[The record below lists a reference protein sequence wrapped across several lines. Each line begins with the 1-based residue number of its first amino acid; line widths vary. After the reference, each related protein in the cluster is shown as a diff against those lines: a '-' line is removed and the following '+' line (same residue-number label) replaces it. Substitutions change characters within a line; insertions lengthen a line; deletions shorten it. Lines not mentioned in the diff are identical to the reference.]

1 MERSPSARACREP
14 PSTTWSGGPRSIS
27 MATSASSAWHERNV
41 FDSLTER
48 LDQALKKLTGRG
60 KLSEADVD
68 AGLREVRLALLEAD
82 VNYKVVK
89 DFIANI
95 RTRAVGAEVMDS
107 LNPGQQLIKI
117 VDEEMVRL
125 LGDRQPMTYAPSP
138 PTVIVLA
145 GLQGSGKTTTAG
157 KLALFVRREGHR
169 PLLVSTDVRRPA
181 AMEQLEVLAKSIN
194 APSYAPRGTDPVTIA
209 RESLAEARRVNA
221 DVVLVDTAGRL
232 QVDQDL
238 LVELKAIADAVPSQH
253 RLLVLDAMTGQ
264 QAVNVTTAFQ
274 QTIALSGAILTK
286 MDGDARGGAALS
298 LRAVTQTP
306 IQFVGVGEKLTD
318 FEVFYPDRMASRI
331 LGMGDV
337 LTLIEKAQDHVDA
350 SQAQAM
356 EKKLR
361 AGRLTLTDFM
371 EQLKQ
376 VKKMG
381 PLEGI
386 IGMLPGAGK
395 IKNLAGALP
404 GDDQLKEMEAIILSM
419 TLKERERPETIDGS
433 RRRRIARGAGTDI
446 AAVNRLLK
454 GFQQMQQMMKQMG
467 KGRGIK
473 GLPFDPAQLLKG

>member
-1 MERSPSARACREP
+1 
-14 PSTTWSGGPRSIS
+14 
-27 MATSASSAWHERNV
+27 V

-89 DFIANI
+89 DFVANI
-95 RTRAVGAEVMDS
+95 RTRAVGTEVMDS
-107 LNPGQQLIKI
+107 LNPGQQLVKI
-117 VDEEMVRL
+117 VNEEMVQL
-125 LGDRQPMTYAPSP
+125 LGEREPMTYAPSP

-194 APSYAPRGTDPVTIA
+194 APSYAPRATDPVTIA
-209 RESLAEARRVNA
+209 RDSLAEARRVNA
-221 DVVLVDTAGRL
+221 DVIIVDTAGRL
-232 QVDQDL
+232 QVEQEL
-238 LVELKAIADAVPSQH
+238 LAELKRIADAVPSQH

-264 QAVNVTTAFQ
+264 QAVNVTSAFQ
-274 QTIALSGAILTK
+274 QTISLTGAILTK
-286 MDGDARGGAALS
+286 LDGDARGGAALS
-298 LRAVTQTP
+298 LRAVTHCP

-318 FEVFYPDRMASRI
+318 LEIFYPDRMASRI

-337 LTLIEKAQDHVDA
+337 LTLIEKAQEHVDA

-361 AGRLTLTDFM
+361 AGRITLTDFM

-404 GDDQLKEMEAIILSM
+404 TDDQLKEMEAIILSM
-419 TLKERERPETIDGS
+419 TPAERERPDAIDGS
-433 RRRRIARGAGTDI
+433 RRRRIARGSGTDI

-467 KGRGIK
+467 KGKRIK
-473 GLPFDPAQLLKG
+473 GLPIDPAQLMKG

>member
-1 MERSPSARACREP
+1 M
-14 PSTTWSGGPRSIS
+14 
-27 MATSASSAWHERNV
+27 

-48 LDQALKKLTGRG
+48 LDEALKKLTGRG
-60 KLSEADVD
+60 KLTEADVD

-82 VNYKVVK
+82 VNYKVAR
-89 DFIANI
+89 DFVARI
-95 RTRAVGAEVMDS
+95 RERAVGSEVMDS
-107 LNPGQQLIKI
+107 LTPGQQLVKI
-117 VDEEMVRL
+117 VHDEMIRL
-125 LGDRQPMTYAPSP
+125 LGTREPMAYAAAP

-157 KLALFVRREGHR
+157 KLALFTRREGHR

-181 AMEQLEVLAKSIN
+181 AMEQLEILAKSLSLP
-194 APSYAPRGTDPVTIA
+194 AFAPRETDPVAIA
-209 RESLAEARRVNA
+209 RASLNEARRVNA
-221 DVVLVDTAGRL
+221 DVVILDTAGRL
-232 QVDQDL
+232 QVDEGL
-238 LVELKAIADAVPSQH
+238 LAELKAIVDAVPSQQ

-274 QTIALSGAILTK
+274 QTIPLTGAILTK
-286 MDGDARGGAALS
+286 LDGDARGGAALS
-298 LRAVTQTP
+298 LRAVTACP

-318 FEVFYPDRMASRI
+318 LEIFHPDRMASRI

-337 LTLIEKAQDHVDA
+337 LTLIEKAQEHVDE
-350 SQAQAM
+350 SQARDM

-361 AGRLTLTDFM
+361 TGRLTLTDFM

-404 GDDQLKEMEAIILSM
+404 NDDQLKEMEASHPL
-419 TLKERERPETIDGS
+419 PDG
-433 RRRRIARGAGTDI
+433 
-446 AAVNRLLK
+446 
-454 GFQQMQQMMKQMG
+454 
-467 KGRGIK
+467 GRTRAPGV
-473 GLPFDPAQLLKG
+473 D

>member
-1 MERSPSARACREP
+1 MFE
-14 PSTTWSGGPRSIS
+14 
-27 MATSASSAWHERNV
+27 
-41 FDSLTER
+41 SLTER

-89 DFIANI
+89 DFMAGI
-95 RTRAVGAEVMDS
+95 RTRAVGSKVMDS
-107 LNPGQQLIKI
+107 LNPGQQIVKI
-117 VDEEMVRL
+117 VNEEMVHL
-125 LGDRQPMTYAPSP
+125 LGDRAPVTYAPSP

-145 GLQGSGKTTTAG
+145 GLQGSGKTTTAA

-194 APSYAPRGTDPVTIA
+194 APAYAPRKTDPVTIA

-221 DVVLVDTAGRL
+221 DVVIVDTAGRL
-232 QVDQDL
+232 QVDEDL
-238 LVELKAIADAVPSQH
+238 LVELKAITHAVPSQH

-264 QAVNVTTAFQ
+264 QAVNVTSAFQ
-274 QTIALSGAILTK
+274 RTISLSGAILTK

-298 LRAVTQTP
+298 LRAVTQCP
-306 IQFVGVGEKLTD
+306 IEFVGVGEKLTD
-318 FEVFYPDRMASRI
+318 LEIFYPDRMASRI

-337 LTLIEKAQDHVDA
+337 LTLIEKAQDQVDA
-350 SQAQAM
+350 SQAKEM

-361 AGRLTLTDFM
+361 TGRLTLVDFM

-404 GDDQLKEMEAIILSM
+404 NDDQLKEMEAIILSM
-419 TLKERERPETIDGS
+419 TPAERERPEVIDGS

-467 KGRGIK
+467 KGKRIK
-473 GLPFDPAQLLKG
+473 GLPMDPAQLLKG

>member
-1 MERSPSARACREP
+1 MFE
-14 PSTTWSGGPRSIS
+14 
-27 MATSASSAWHERNV
+27 
-41 FDSLTER
+41 SLTER
-48 LDQALKKLTGRG
+48 LDKALKKLTGRG
-60 KLSEADVD
+60 KLSEADVE

-89 DFIANI
+89 DFIAGI
-95 RTRAVGAEVMDS
+95 RTRSVGAEVMES
-107 LNPGQQLIKI
+107 LNPGQQMVKI
-117 VDEEMVRL
+117 VDEELVRL
-125 LGDRQPMTYAPSP
+125 LGEHVPMGYAASP

-194 APSYAPRGTDPVTIA
+194 APSFAPRGKDPVSIA
-209 RESLAEARRVNA
+209 RDALAEARRVNA
-221 DVVLVDTAGRL
+221 DVVILDTAGRL
-232 QVDQDL
+232 QVDADL
-238 LVELKAIADAVPSQH
+238 LEELKAITEAVPSQH

-264 QAVNVTTAFQ
+264 QAVSVTTAFQ
-274 QTIALSGAILTK
+274 QTVSLTGAILTK
-286 MDGDARGGAALS
+286 LDGDARGGAALS

-318 FEVFYPDRMASRI
+318 LEVFYPDRMASRI

-337 LTLIEKAQDHVDA
+337 LTLIEKAQEHVDEN
-350 SQAQAM
+350 QARAM

-361 AGRLTLTDFM
+361 AGQLSLTDFM
-371 EQLKQ
+371 EQLQQ

-395 IKNLAGALP
+395 IKNLAGAMP
-404 GDDQLKEMEAIILSM
+404 SDDQLKQMEAIMRSM
-419 TLKERERPETIDGS
+419 TPAERDRPEIIDGS
-433 RRRRIARGAGTDI
+433 RRRRIARGAGTEL

-454 GFQQMQQMMKQMG
+454 GFAQMQQVMRQMG

-473 GLPFDPAQLLKG
+473 GLPIDPAQLLRG

>member
-1 MERSPSARACREP
+1 MFE
-14 PSTTWSGGPRSIS
+14 
-27 MATSASSAWHERNV
+27 
-41 FDSLTER
+41 SLTER

-95 RTRAVGAEVMDS
+95 RTRALGAEVMDS

-125 LGDRQPMTYAPSP
+125 LGDRVPMTYAPSP

-169 PLLVSTDVRRPA
+169 PLLASTDVRRPA
-181 AMEQLEVLAKSIN
+181 AMEQLEILAKSIN
-194 APSYAPRGTDPVTIA
+194 APAYAPRRTDPVVIA

-221 DVVLVDTAGRL
+221 DVIIIDTAGRL

-238 LVELKAIADAVPSQH
+238 LDELKRISAAVPTQH

-264 QAVNVTTAFQ
+264 QAVNVTSAFQ
-274 QTIALSGAILTK
+274 QTISLTGAILTK
-286 MDGDARGGAALS
+286 LDGDARGGAALS
-298 LRAVTQTP
+298 LRAVTRCP

-318 FEVFYPDRMASRI
+318 LEVFYPDRMASRI

-337 LTLIEKAQDHVDA
+337 LTLIEKAQDTVDA
-350 SQAQAM
+350 SQAKEM

-371 EQLKQ
+371 EQLRQ

-381 PLEGI
+381 PLEEI
-386 IGMLPGAGK
+386 LGMLPGAGK
-395 IKNLAGALP
+395 IKRLAGAMP
-404 GDDQLKEMEAIILSM
+404 SDDQLKEMEAIILSM
-419 TLKERERPETIDGS
+419 TPAERERPDVIDGS
-433 RRRRIARGAGTDI
+433 RRRRIAGGAGTDI

-467 KGRGIK
+467 KGKRIK
-473 GLPFDPAQLLKG
+473 GLPMDPTQLLKG

>member
-1 MERSPSARACREP
+1 
-14 PSTTWSGGPRSIS
+14 
-27 MATSASSAWHERNV
+27 V
-41 FDSLTER
+41 FESLTER

-89 DFIANI
+89 DFIAGI

-107 LNPGQQLIKI
+107 LNPGQQIVKI
-117 VDEEMVRL
+117 VNEEMVHL
-125 LGDRQPMTYAPSP
+125 LGERAPVAYAPSP

-194 APSYAPRGTDPVTIA
+194 APAYAPRKTDPVTIA

-221 DVVLVDTAGRL
+221 DVVIVDTAGRL
-232 QVDQDL
+232 QVDEDL
-238 LVELKAIADAVPSQH
+238 LVELKAITNAVPSQH

-274 QTIALSGAILTK
+274 QTIALTGAILTK

-318 FEVFYPDRMASRI
+318 FEIFYPDRMASRI

-337 LTLIEKAQDHVDA
+337 MTLIEKAQDQVDA
-350 SQAQAM
+350 SQALAM

-419 TLKERERPETIDGS
+419 TPKERERPEMIDGS

-446 AAVNRLLK
+446 AAVNRLIK

>member
-1 MERSPSARACREP
+1 M
-14 PSTTWSGGPRSIS
+14 
-27 MATSASSAWHERNV
+27 

-89 DFIANI
+89 DFVANI
-95 RTRAVGAEVMDS
+95 RTRAVGTEVMDS

-117 VDEEMVRL
+117 VNEEMVNL
-125 LGDRQPMTYAPSP
+125 LGEREPMTYAPSP

-194 APSYAPRGTDPVTIA
+194 APAFAPRATDPVTIA
-209 RESLAEARRVNA
+209 RDSLAEARRVNA
-221 DVVLVDTAGRL
+221 DVIIVDTAGRL
-232 QVDQDL
+232 QVEQEL
-238 LVELKAIADAVPSQH
+238 LTELKQITDAVPSQH

-264 QAVNVTTAFQ
+264 QAVNVTSAFQ
-274 QTIALSGAILTK
+274 QTISLSGAILTK
-286 MDGDARGGAALS
+286 LDGDARGGAALS
-298 LRAVTQTP
+298 LRAVTRCP

-318 FEVFYPDRMASRI
+318 LEIFYPDRMASRI

-337 LTLIEKAQDHVDA
+337 LTLIEKAQEHVDA
-350 SQAQAM
+350 SQTQAM

-361 AGRLTLTDFM
+361 AGRITLTDFM

-404 GDDQLKEMEAIILSM
+404 TDDQLKEMEAIILSM
-419 TLKERERPETIDGS
+419 TPAERERPEAIDGS
-433 RRRRIARGAGTDI
+433 RRRRIARGSGTDI

-467 KGRGIK
+467 KGKRIK
-473 GLPFDPAQLLKG
+473 

>member
-1 MERSPSARACREP
+1 M
-14 PSTTWSGGPRSIS
+14 
-27 MATSASSAWHERNV
+27 
-41 FDSLTER
+41 FDSLTQR

-89 DFIANI
+89 DFIASI
-95 RTRAVGAEVMDS
+95 RARAIGAEVTES
-107 LNPGQQLIKI
+107 LNPGQQLVKI
-117 VDEEMVRL
+117 VDEELVRL
-125 LGDRQPMTYAPSP
+125 LGERLPMSYAPTP
-138 PTVIVLA
+138 PTVMVLA

-157 KLALFVRREGHR
+157 KLALFVRRESHR

-194 APSYAPRGTDPVTIA
+194 APAFAPRSTDPVQIA
-209 RESLAEARRVNA
+209 RDSLSEARRVNA
-221 DVVLVDTAGRL
+221 DVVIIDTAGRL

-238 LVELKAIADAVPSQH
+238 LDELKRITEAVPAQH

-264 QAVNVTTAFQ
+264 QAVNVTEAFQ
-274 QTIALSGAILTK
+274 KTISLTGAILTK
-286 MDGDARGGAALS
+286 LDGDARGGAALS
-298 LRAVTQTP
+298 LREVTDCS
-306 IQFVGVGEKLTD
+306 IQFIGVGEKLTD
-318 FEVFYPDRMASRI
+318 LEIFYPDRMASRI

-337 LTLIEKAQDHVDA
+337 LTLIEKAQEHVDE
-350 SQAQAM
+350 SQAKDM

-404 GDDQLKEMEAIILSM
+404 SDDQLKEMEAIILSM
-419 TLKERERPETIDGS
+419 TPAERERPETIDGS
-433 RRRRIARGAGTDI
+433 RRRRIARGSGTDI

-454 GFQQMQQMMKQMG
+454 GFQQMQQMVKQMG
-467 KGRGIK
+467 KGKHIK
-473 GLPFDPAQLLKG
+473 GLPIDPAQLLRN

>member
-1 MERSPSARACREP
+1 MFE
-14 PSTTWSGGPRSIS
+14 
-27 MATSASSAWHERNV
+27 
-41 FDSLTER
+41 SLTER
-48 LDQALKKLTGRG
+48 LDKALKKLTSRG

-89 DFIANI
+89 DFIAGI
-95 RTRAVGAEVMDS
+95 RTRAVGAEVMES
-107 LNPGQQLIKI
+107 LNPGQQLVKI
-117 VDEEMVRL
+117 VDEELVRL
-125 LGDRQPMTYAPSP
+125 LGERVPMTYAPSP

-194 APSYAPRGTDPVTIA
+194 APSFAPRGTDPVAIA
-209 RESLAEARRVNA
+209 RDALAEARRVNA
-221 DVVLVDTAGRL
+221 DVILLDTAGRL
-232 QVDQDL
+232 QVDEEL
-238 LVELKAIADAVPSQH
+238 LEELKRLTQAVPSQQ

-264 QAVNVTTAFQ
+264 QAVSVTSAFQ
-274 QTIALSGAILTK
+274 QTVSLTGAILTK
-286 MDGDARGGAALS
+286 LDGDARGGAALS
-298 LRAVTQTP
+298 LRAVTQCP
-306 IQFVGVGEKLTD
+306 IQFIGVGEKLTD
-318 FEVFYPDRMASRI
+318 LEIFYPDRMASRI

-337 LTLIEKAQDHVDA
+337 LTLIEKAQEHVDET
-350 SQAQAM
+350 QARVM

-361 AGRLTLTDFM
+361 AGQLTLTDFM

-395 IKNLAGALP
+395 LKNVAGAMP
-404 GDDQLKEMEAIILSM
+404 SDDQLKEMEAIILSM
-419 TLKERERPETIDGS
+419 TPREREHPETIDGS

-454 GFQQMQQMMKQMG
+454 GFQQMQHMMRQMG
-467 KGRGIK
+467 KGRGIR
-473 GLPFDPAQLLKG
+473 GLPIDPAQLLRG

>member
-1 MERSPSARACREP
+1 MFE
-14 PSTTWSGGPRSIS
+14 
-27 MATSASSAWHERNV
+27 
-41 FDSLTER
+41 SLTER

-89 DFIANI
+89 DLIAGI
-95 RTRAVGAEVMDS
+95 RVRAVGAEVMES
-107 LNPGQQLIKI
+107 LNPGQQLVKI
-117 VDEEMVRL
+117 VDEELVRL
-125 LGDRQPMTYAPSP
+125 LGERTPMIYASAP

-157 KLALFVRREGHR
+157 KLALFVRRESHR

-194 APSYAPRGTDPVTIA
+194 APAFAPRDRDPIAIA
-209 RESLAEARRVNA
+209 RESMAEARRLNA
-221 DVVLVDTAGRL
+221 DVILLDTAGRL
-232 QVDQDL
+232 QVDQEL
-238 LVELKAIADAVPSQH
+238 LEELQQITAAVPSQH
-253 RLLVLDAMTGQ
+253 RILVLDAMTGQ
-264 QAVNVTTAFQ
+264 QALSVTTAFQ
-274 QTIALSGAILTK
+274 QTVSLTGAILTK
-286 MDGDARGGAALS
+286 LDGDSRGGAALS
-298 LRAVTQTP
+298 LRAVTHCP
-306 IQFVGVGEKLTD
+306 IQFIGVGEKLTD
-318 FEVFYPDRMASRI
+318 LEIFHPDRMASRI

-337 LTLIEKAQDHVDA
+337 LTLIEKAQEHVDETKA
-350 SQAQAM
+350 RAM

-361 AGRLTLTDFM
+361 AGQLTLTDFM

-395 IKNLAGALP
+395 IKNLAGAMP
-404 GDDQLKEMEAIILSM
+404 SDDQLKEMEAIILSM
-419 TLKERERPETIDGS
+419 TPAERERPETIDGS
-433 RRRRIARGAGTDI
+433 RRRRIARGAGTDL

-454 GFQQMQQMMKQMG
+454 GFQQMQQLMRQMG
-467 KGRGIK
+467 KGRGLK
-473 GLPFDPAQLLKG
+473 GLPIDPAQLLRGS

>member
-1 MERSPSARACREP
+1 MFE
-14 PSTTWSGGPRSIS
+14 
-27 MATSASSAWHERNV
+27 
-41 FDSLTER
+41 SLTER
-48 LDQALKKLTGRG
+48 LDQALKTLTGRG

-89 DFIANI
+89 DFVASI
-95 RTRAVGAEVMDS
+95 RARAVGAEVMDS
-107 LNPGQQLIKI
+107 LNPGQQLVKI

-125 LGDRQPMTYAPSP
+125 LGDRVPMGYAPSP

-157 KLALFVRREGHR
+157 KLALFTRREGHR

-181 AMEQLEVLAKSIN
+181 AMEQLEILAKSIN
-194 APSYAPRGTDPVTIA
+194 APAYAPRGTDPVAIVAIA

-221 DVVLVDTAGRL
+221 DVVIVDTAGRL
-232 QVDQDL
+232 QVDEDL
-238 LVELKAIADAVPSQH
+238 LAELKRITDAVPAQH

-264 QAVNVTTAFQ
+264 QAVNVTVSFQ
-274 QTIALSGAILTK
+274 RTISLSGAILTK

-298 LRAVTQTP
+298 LRAVTQCP

-318 FEVFYPDRMASRI
+318 LEIFYPDRMASRI

-337 LTLIEKAQDHVDA
+337 LTLIEKAQDQVDA
-350 SQAQAM
+350 SQAREM

-404 GDDQLKEMEAIILSM
+404 TDDQLKEMEAIILSM
-419 TLKERERPETIDGS
+419 TPLERERPEVMDGS

-467 KGRGIK
+467 KGKRIK
-473 GLPFDPAQLLKG
+473 GLPMDPAQLLKG

>member
-1 MERSPSARACREP
+1 
-14 PSTTWSGGPRSIS
+14 
-27 MATSASSAWHERNV
+27 V

-89 DFIANI
+89 DFVASI
-95 RTRAVGAEVMDS
+95 RARAVGAEVMDS
-107 LNPGQQLIKI
+107 LNPGQQLVKI
-117 VDEEMVRL
+117 VNEELVQL
-125 LGDRQPMTYAPSP
+125 LGDREPLTYAPSP

-194 APSYAPRGTDPVTIA
+194 APAYAPRGIDPLTIA
-209 RESLAEARRVNA
+209 RDSLAEARRVNA
-221 DVVLVDTAGRL
+221 DVIIIDTAGRL
-232 QVDQDL
+232 QVEQEL
-238 LVELKAIADAVPSQH
+238 LAELKQITDAAPAQH

-264 QAVNVTTAFQ
+264 QAVNVTSAFQ
-274 QTIALSGAILTK
+274 QTISLTGAILTK
-286 MDGDARGGAALS
+286 LDGDARGGAALS
-298 LRAVTQTP
+298 LRAVTHCP

-318 FEVFYPDRMASRI
+318 LEIFYPDRMASRI

-337 LTLIEKAQDHVDA
+337 LTLIEKAQEHVDA
-350 SQAQAM
+350 SQAQEM

-361 AGRLTLTDFM
+361 AGRMTLTDFM

-395 IKNLAGALP
+395 IKNLAGAMP
-404 GDDQLKEMEAIILSM
+404 NDDQLKEMEAIILSM
-419 TLKERERPETIDGS
+419 TPAERERPEAIDGS

-467 KGRGIK
+467 KGKRIR
-473 GLPFDPAQLLKG
+473 GLPIDPAQLMKS

>member
-1 MERSPSARACREP
+1 
-14 PSTTWSGGPRSIS
+14 
-27 MATSASSAWHERNV
+27 V

-95 RTRAVGAEVMDS
+95 RTRAVGAEVMES
-107 LNPGQQLIKI
+107 LNPGQQLVKI

-125 LGDRQPMTYAPSP
+125 LGDREPMTYAPSP

-194 APSYAPRGTDPVTIA
+194 APAYAPRATDPVAIA
-209 RESLAEARRVNA
+209 RESPAEARRVNA
-221 DVVLVDTAGRL
+221 DVIIIDTAGRL
-232 QVDQDL
+232 QVEPEL
-238 LVELKAIADAVPSQH
+238 LAELKAITDAVPSQH

-274 QTIALSGAILTK
+274 QTIPLSGAILTK
-286 MDGDARGGAALS
+286 LDGDARGGAALS
-298 LRAVTQTP
+298 LRAVTHCP

-318 FEVFYPDRMASRI
+318 LEIFYPDRMASRI

-337 LTLIEKAQDHVDA
+337 LTLIEKAQEHVDA
-350 SQAQAM
+350 SQAQEM

-361 AGRLTLTDFM
+361 TGRITLTDFM

-395 IKNLAGALP
+395 IKNLAGAMP
-404 GDDQLKEMEAIILSM
+404 SDDQLKEMEAIILSM
-419 TLKERERPETIDGS
+419 TPAERERPEAIDGS

-467 KGRGIK
+467 KGKRIT
-473 GLPFDPAQLLKG
+473 GLPIDPAQLMKG

>member
-1 MERSPSARACREP
+1 MTTKPSWG
-14 PSTTWSGGPRSIS
+14 WSAAG
-27 MATSASSAWHERNV
+27 V

-48 LDQALKKLTGRG
+48 LDEALKKLTGRG
-60 KLSEADVD
+60 KLTEADVD

-82 VNYKVVK
+82 VNYKVAR
-89 DFIANI
+89 DFVARI
-95 RTRAVGAEVMDS
+95 RERAVGSEVMDS
-107 LNPGQQLIKI
+107 LTPGQQLVKI
-117 VDEEMVRL
+117 VHDEMIRL
-125 LGDRQPMTYAPSP
+125 LGTREPMAYAAAP

-157 KLALFVRREGHR
+157 KLPLFTRREGHR

-181 AMEQLEVLAKSIN
+181 AMEQLEILAKSLSLP
-194 APSYAPRGTDPVTIA
+194 AFAPRETDPVAIA
-209 RESLAEARRVNA
+209 RASLNEARRVNA
-221 DVVLVDTAGRL
+221 DVVILDTAGRL
-232 QVDQDL
+232 QVDEGL
-238 LVELKAIADAVPSQH
+238 LAELKAIVDAVPSQQ

-274 QTIALSGAILTK
+274 QTIPLTGAILTK
-286 MDGDARGGAALS
+286 LDGDARGGAALS
-298 LRAVTQTP
+298 LRAVTACP

-318 FEVFYPDRMASRI
+318 LEIFHPDRMASRI

-337 LTLIEKAQDHVDA
+337 LTLIEKAQEHVDE
-350 SQAQAM
+350 SQARDM

-361 AGRLTLTDFM
+361 TGRLTLTDFM

-404 GDDQLKEMEAIILSM
+404 NDDQLKEMEAIILSM
-419 TLKERERPETIDGS
+419 TAAEREHPESIDGS
-433 RRRRIARGAGTDI
+433 RRRRIARGSGTDI

-467 KGRGIK
+467 RGKRIR
-473 GLPFDPAQLLKG
+473 GLPIDPAQLLK

>member
-1 MERSPSARACREP
+1 M
-14 PSTTWSGGPRSIS
+14 
-27 MATSASSAWHERNV
+27 
-41 FDSLTER
+41 FDSLSER
-48 LDQALKKLTGRG
+48 LDRALKKLTGRG

-89 DFIANI
+89 DFVAGI
-95 RTRAVGAEVMDS
+95 RARAVGAEVMES
-107 LNPGQQLIKI
+107 LNPGQQLVKI
-117 VDEEMVRL
+117 VDEELTRL
-125 LGDRQPMTYAPSP
+125 LGDHVPMTYAPSP

-181 AMEQLEVLAKSIN
+181 AMEQLETLAKSIN
-194 APSYAPRGTDPVTIA
+194 APSFAPRGKEPVAIA
-209 RESLAEARRVNA
+209 RESVGEARRVNA
-221 DVVLVDTAGRL
+221 DVILIDTAGRL
-232 QVDQDL
+232 QVDEDL
-238 LVELKAIADAVPSQH
+238 LAELKQIAQAVPSQQ

-264 QAVNVTTAFQ
+264 QAVNVTAAFQ
-274 QTIALSGAILTK
+274 QTVPLTGAILSK
-286 MDGDARGGAALS
+286 LDGDARGGAALS
-298 LRAVTQTP
+298 LRAVTQCP

-318 FEVFYPDRMASRI
+318 LEVFYPDRMASRI

-337 LTLIEKAQDHVDA
+337 LTLIEKAQEHVDESKA
-350 SQAQAM
+350 RAM

-361 AGRLTLTDFM
+361 AGQLSLADFM

-381 PLEGI
+381 PIENI

-395 IKNLAGALP
+395 IKNLAGAMP
-404 GDDQLKEMEAIILSM
+404 TDDQLKEMEAIILSM
-419 TLKERERPETIDGS
+419 TPAERERPESIDGS
-433 RRRRIARGAGTDI
+433 RRRRIARGSGTDL

-454 GFQQMQQMMKQMG
+454 GFQQMQQLMRQMG

-473 GLPFDPAQLLKG
+473 GLPIDPAQLLRG

>member
-1 MERSPSARACREP
+1 
-14 PSTTWSGGPRSIS
+14 
-27 MATSASSAWHERNV
+27 V

-95 RTRAVGAEVMDS
+95 RTRALGAEVMDS
-107 LNPGQQLIKI
+107 LNPGQQLVKI
-117 VDEEMVRL
+117 VNQEMVRL
-125 LGDRQPMTYAPSP
+125 LGEREPMTYAPHP

-181 AMEQLEVLAKSIN
+181 AMEQLEVLAKSIK
-194 APSYAPRGTDPVTIA
+194 APSYAPRGTDPVRIA
-209 RESLAEARRVNA
+209 RDSLSEARRVNA
-221 DVVLVDTAGRL
+221 DVVIVDTAGRL

-238 LVELKAIADAVPSQH
+238 LAELKQISDAVPARH

-264 QAVNVTTAFQ
+264 QAVNVTSVFQ
-274 QTIALSGAILTK
+274 QSVALTGAILTK
-286 MDGDARGGAALS
+286 LDGDARGGAALS
-298 LRAVTQTP
+298 LRAVTQCP

-318 FEVFYPDRMASRI
+318 LEIFYPDRMASRI

-337 LTLIEKAQDHVDA
+337 LTLIEKAQEHVDE
-350 SQAQAM
+350 SQAKAM

-361 AGRLTLTDFM
+361 AGRMTLTDFM

-404 GDDQLKEMEAIILSM
+404 SDDQLKEMEAIILSM
-419 TLKERERPETIDGS
+419 TPAERERPEAIDGS

-446 AAVNRLLK
+446 ASVNRLLK

-467 KGRGIK
+467 KGKRIQ
-473 GLPFDPAQLLKG
+473 GLPIDPAQLLKG